1 MLNLQ
6 PYENPQYFVYLIIAL
21 LPVII
26 GMFKGFRMHWYESIF
41 SLVFLVLIFD
51 ADKWPQGKALL
62 GYVVFNLLLV
72 YAYFKYRTREGSK
85 IPRQSFI

>member
-26 GMFKGFRMHWYESIF
+26 GMFKGFGCTGTRVF
-41 SLVFLVLIFD
+41 S
-51 ADKWPQGKALL
+51 
-62 GYVVFNLLLV
+62 
-72 YAYFKYRTREGSK
+72 
-85 IPRQSFI
+85 QSFFW

>member
-41 SLVFLVLIFD
+41 FVGFPGTDF
-51 ADKWPQGKALL
+51 
-62 GYVVFNLLLV
+62 
-72 YAYFKYRTREGSK
+72 
-85 IPRQSFI
+85 

>member
-26 GMFKGFRMHWYESIF
+26 GMFKEKRYWGMWF
-41 SLVFLVLIFD
+41 STYYWFTRSSNIER
-51 ADKWPQGKALL
+51 AKAQ
-62 GYVVFNLLLV
+62 
-72 YAYFKYRTREGSK
+72 KT
-85 IPRQSFI
+85 PRQSFILVSR

>member
-51 ADKWPQGKALL
+51 ADK
-62 GYVVFNLLLV
+62 
-72 YAYFKYRTREGSK
+72 
-85 IPRQSFI
+85 